1 MRYPILPFACIS
13 LIACGSASG
22 GPVAGAADTHCDG
35 VAPVVV
41 DDSPA
46 VCGSNTTPISTGAA
60 SSDYGPTHDGTVADD
75 DDCKY
80 HVSWSSTPI
89 KENTNV
95 TFTVDASVLAAPGGP
110 LTGLNTNT
118 AYAEVF
124 LSDTHP
130 APPTAQVITEATPGV
145 VTFGPIQFDE
155 KGIWTVRFHLREDC
169 ADDNPASPHGHAA
182 FYVEVP

>member
-1 MRYPILPFACIS
+1 MRYPIFSFACIS
-13 LIACGSASG
+13 LIACGSATG

-35 VAPVVV
+35 VAPQVTEQ
-41 DDSPA
+41 S
-46 VCGSNTTPISTGAA
+46 VCGTNTEPISTGAA

-110 LTGLNTNT
+110 VTGLDTGK
-118 AYAEVF
+118 F
-124 LSDTHP
+124 QLSCRIFFMR
-130 APPTAQVITEATPGV
+130 PP
-145 VTFGPIQFDE
+145 
-155 KGIWTVRFHLREDC
+155 L
-169 ADDNPASPHGHAA
+169 
-182 FYVEVP
+182 